1 MTLMRVLFLFICLC
15 ACNLIICGAVATSTT
30 QTVYFGTQSS
40 AIYIANFTVHTQA
53 RTEYADVDTE
63 TRSYTLSTPVPMTVG
78 LVPSWLELN
87 KHRQTGTQSDKQSEP
102 APTILYTVNENIGK
116 LQAFSLEA
124 STHMVNEQTTL
135 INTVSNYGDATC
147 HIQLDKSGKFLGAVN
162 YGSGSFYL
170 HAVNGDTDGSI
181 VEEPVFSYTG
191 GVHPHQFLFTEDNRY
206 VFVPDLGADRI
217 LQYVFDASNKGP
229 MTPNPHAPF
238 LSVNA
243 NSGPRHLAFNPVYK
257 SVVYGSNEL
266 DSTLNVYSYDDRTGT
281 LTLQQTLSTLPSD
294 HVSDVPN
301 YPSEVMVS
309 PDGRHVYIANR
320 GNDTIAKFAVIPDGD
335 KAGSVSG
342 LTTLTPVGGNYPRF
356 IGYDLTHSY
365 VFACNQN
372 SNNVAIFEVVRAGK
386 GEKGDGDLRLVGSVD
401 MPTPQHAYFVHF

>member
-1 MTLMRVLFLFICLC
+1 LD
-15 ACNLIICGAVATSTT
+15 AT
-30 QTVYFGTQSS
+30 
-40 AIYIANFTVHTQA
+40 
-53 RTEYADVDTE
+53 
-63 TRSYTLSTPVPMTVG
+63 
-78 LVPSWLELN
+78 
-87 KHRQTGTQSDKQSEP
+87 
-102 APTILYTVNENIGK
+102 
-116 LQAFSLEA
+116 
-124 STHMVNEQTTL
+124 THMVNEPTTL
-135 INTVSNYGDATC
+135 INTVSNFGDATC